1 MMVKEKN
8 YLINE
13 AAKEVHVESHV
24 LRYWEEELRLPI
36 KRNEQG
42 HRIYTQED
50 IDTFITVKKL
60 KDQGLQ
66 LKAVKMILDS
76 DKEEQEDMKEGNPF
90 AQKHLTKIS
99 KNGEMKVIQLRPA
112 EQTNWKENHMIE
124 VREKKV
130 TPAEKQQIAL
140 KMKESARVL
149 EEKEDKYVRMQYLL
163 QKMIQDAVEKSNE
176 KLLDNLSVNLRG
188 DMCKELDY
196 QFRLLEERENARNEE
211 TRKVQEEHYK
221 HVDELLTQYRG
232 KKNGRKEDSKVK
244 KEFRLWRKAEAK

>member
-1 MMVKEKN
+1 METRYTVRQAVEMTGVKS
-8 YLINE
+8 Y
-13 AAKEVHVESHV
+13 V

-149 EEKEDKYVRMQYLL
+149 EEKEDKYARMQYLL

-196 QFRLLEERENARNEE
+196 QFRLLEERENARDEE

>member
-1 MMVKEKN
+1 
-8 YLINE
+8 
-13 AAKEVHVESHV
+13 
-24 LRYWEEELRLPI
+24 
-36 KRNEQG
+36 
-42 HRIYTQED
+42 
-50 IDTFITVKKL
+50 
-60 KDQGLQ
+60 
-66 LKAVKMILDS
+66 
-76 DKEEQEDMKEGNPF
+76 MKEGNPF

-112 EQTNWKENHMIE
+112 EQTDWKGNHMIE

-140 KMKESARVL
+140 KMKESARLL
-149 EEKEDKYVRMQYLL
+149 EEKEDKYARMQYLL

-196 QFRLLEERENARNEE
+196 QFRLLEERENARDEE

-232 KKNGRKEDSKVK
+232 KKNSRKEDSKVK

>member
-1 MMVKEKN
+1 MKSV
-8 YLINE
+8 
-13 AAKEVHVESHV
+13 V
-24 LRYWEEELRLPI
+24 
-36 KRNEQG
+36 
-42 HRIYTQED
+42 
-50 IDTFITVKKL
+50 TVKK
-60 KDQGLQ
+60 KDIDIPYWIKETAREIAGLAMYATPEELNALQG
-66 LKAVKMILDS
+66 
-76 DKEEQEDMKEGNPF
+76 
-90 AQKHLTKIS
+90 
-99 KNGEMKVIQLRPA
+99 
-112 EQTNWKENHMIE
+112 
-124 VREKKV
+124 
-130 TPAEKQQIAL
+130 IAL

-149 EEKEDKYVRMQYLL
+149 EEKEDKYARMQYLL

-196 QFRLLEERENARNEE
+196 QFRLLEERENARDEE

>member
-50 IDTFITVKKL
+50 
-60 KDQGLQ
+60 
-66 LKAVKMILDS
+66 
-76 DKEEQEDMKEGNPF
+76 MKEGNPF

-112 EQTNWKENHMIE
+112 EQTNWKGNHMIE

-232 KKNGRKEDSKVK
+232 KKNSRKEDSKVK